1 MDLQLAI
8 TLKTKRKLSWKK
20 KNLSFSIT
28 KGNYSKKKK
37 KSEIKSLVNQ

>member
-20 KNLSFSIT
+20 KTCHFQSQKEIIL
-28 KGNYSKKKK
+28 KKKK
-37 KSEIKSLVNQ
+37 KVK

>member
-8 TLKTKRKLSWKK
+8 TLETKRKLSWKK
-20 KNLSFSIT
+20 KTCHIQSQKEIML
-28 KGNYSKKKK
+28 KK